1 MPGLQRG
8 KYKGAVAGDVRN
20 TEINADKNAEI
31 ETDGKTD
38 IDVDINTEKN
48 TDMEADTLNRIRTR
62 IEELRRKMQEYQM
75 DYYIVPTADF
85 HQSEYV
91 GDYFKAR
98 EYLTGF
104 TGSAGTAF
112 VTKEQA
118 FLWTDGRY
126 FLQAESQLRESGI
139 QLQKMGEPDVPTV
152 LEFLKSELGTGENV
166 GLDGRCFDK
175 ATGEAIEKI
184 VNEKEGQLLFEQDL
198 IHEIWMDCPKLPMEP
213 AFLLE
218 EQYAGESAEQKIA
231 RIREKM
237 QEKGATSHL
246 LTSLDDIAWL
256 FNIRGND
263 VAYCPFVLAYALVT
277 DSQIRLYAEEEK
289 FSEKLKEYLFG
300 LNVELCPY
308 EQIYEEIATLS
319 EKEKLLLDPARVNY
333 SLYRKIPESVKKIES
348 ANPEVLM
355 KCVKNP
361 VEAENEKQAHLKDGI
376 AHTKFMY
383 WLKKQVG
390 KERITEISAAEKL
403 EALRKAQGDF
413 LEPSFAPISAYGAHG
428 AIVHYSA
435 TEETDVELQPRGLYL
450 TDTGG
455 HYLQGSTDVTRT
467 IALGDLT
474 KGEKEDFTIVLAGAL
489 NLADAVFKKGCS
501 GASLDYAA
509 RAPFWKY
516 RKDFNHGTGH
526 GVGHLG
532 NVHEPPIAFHWN
544 PRRNQQELLENM
556 IITDEPGIYIEGK
569 YGIRT
574 ENELI
579 VCKDTINVFGEFLK
593 FEILTLVP
601 IDLDAIDLEYLS
613 EEQCELLNRYH
624 KRVWEKISPYLEAEE
639 KEWLKEY
646 TREIH
651 KN

>member
-1 MPGLQRG
+1 MNYI
-8 KYKGAVAGDVRN
+8 K
-20 TEINADKNAEI
+20 
-31 ETDGKTD
+31 
-38 IDVDINTEKN
+38 
-48 TDMEADTLNRIRTR
+48 TR
-62 IEELRRKMQEYQM
+62 IEELRKKMQKYQM

-104 TGSAGTAF
+104 TGSAGTAL

-126 FLQAESQLRESGI
+126 FLQAEAQLKETGI
-139 QLQKMGEPDVPTV
+139 VLQKMGEPGVPTV
-152 LEFLKSELGTGENV
+152 LEYLKNELGTGENI

-175 ATGEAIEKI
+175 ATGEEIGKI
-184 VNEKEGQLLFEQDL
+184 VQEKGGQLFFEKDL
-198 IHEIWMDCPKLPMEP
+198 IDEIWKDRPDLPMEP
-213 AFLLE
+213 AFILE
-218 EQYAGESAEQKIA
+218 EQYAGVSAEEKIA
-231 RIREKM
+231 QVREVMK
-237 QEKGATSHL
+237 EKDATCHL

-256 FNIRGND
+256 LNIRGND

-277 DSQIRLYAEEEK
+277 ESEIRLYAETDK
-289 FSEKLKEYLFG
+289 FSEKLKEYLQN
-300 LNVELCPY
+300 LKVELYPY
-308 EQIYEEIATLS
+308 DQVYEEITKLS
-319 EKEKLLLDPARVNY
+319 TEEKLMLDPARVNY
-333 SLYRKIPESVKKIES
+333 SLYRKIPESVGTVECR
-348 ANPEVLM
+348 NPEVLM

-383 WLKKQVG
+383 WLKTRVG
-390 KERITEISAAEKL
+390 KEKITEITAAEKL
-403 EALRKAQGDF
+403 EALRKERGDF

-435 TEETDVELQPRGLYL
+435 TEESDVELQPEGLYL

-467 IALGDLT
+467 IALGTLSEE
-474 KGEKEDFTIVLAGAL
+474 EKKDFTIVLAGAL

-526 GVGHLG
+526 GVGYLG

-579 VCKDTINVFGEFLK
+579 VCKDTINGFGEFLK
-593 FEILTLVP
+593 FDILTLVP
-601 IDLDAIDLEYLS
+601 IDLDAVDPKYLS
-613 EEQCELLNRYH
+613 EEQCELLNQYH
-624 KRVWEKISPYLEAEE
+624 KKVREKISPYLEAEE
-639 KEWLKEY
+639 REWLKTY